1 MKLLS
6 PREMAQ
12 YTGWPEGR
20 IRRLIAS
27 RKLRHIKLDG
37 LLLLPENAVDEFLNA
52 NMIEPERQGRAQ
64 HPDQKQGALL

>member
-12 YTGWPEGR
+12 HSGWPEGR

-27 RKLRHIKLDG
+27 RKIRHINLDG
-37 LLLLPENAVDEFLNA
+37 LLLLPETAVEEFLSA
-52 NMIEPERQGRAQ
+52 NMVEPEVRAQ
-64 HPDQKQGALL
+64 VHLHHETKGTLL

>member
-12 YTGWPEGR
+12 HSGWPEGR

-27 RKLRHIKLDG
+27 RKIRHIKLDG
-37 LLLLPENAVDEFLNA
+37 LLLLPETAVDEFLSA
-52 NMIEPERQGRAQ
+52 NMVEPDVRAKV
-64 HPDQKQGALL
+64 HLRDEAKGTML

>member
-6 PREMAQ
+6 PREMAHRS
-12 YTGWPEGR
+12 GWPEGR

-37 LLLLPENAVDEFLNA
+37 LLLLPEDAVDEFLTA
-52 NMIEPERQGRAQ
+52 NMVEPEVRHG
-64 HPDQKQGALL
+64 

>member
-12 YTGWPEGR
+12 HSGWPEGR

-27 RKLRHIKLDG
+27 RKIRHIKLDG
-37 LLLLPENAVDEFLNA
+37 LLLLPETAVDEFLSA
-52 NMIEPERQGRAQ
+52 NMVEPEVRAKV
-64 HPDQKQGALL
+64 HLRDEAKGTLL

>member
-12 YTGWPEGR
+12 HSGWPEGR

-27 RKLRHIKLDG
+27 RKIRHIKLDG
-37 LLLLPENAVDEFLNA
+37 LLLLPETAVDEFLCA
-52 NMIEPERQGRAQ
+52 NMVEPEVRAKV
-64 HPDQKQGALL
+64 HLRDETKGSLL

>member
-12 YTGWPEGR
+12 HSGWPEGR

-27 RKLRHIKLDG
+27 RKIRHIKLDG
-37 LLLLPENAVDEFLNA
+37 LLLLPETAVDEFLSA
-52 NMIEPERQGRAQ
+52 NMVEPEVRAKA
-64 HPDQKQGALL
+64 HLRDEAKGPLL